1 MNPVILKRRWIK
13 LILHVPRIPRA
24 TQESTVP
31 TLTLRL
37 KRRIEP
43 PYREIHVGARL
54 QTASMVSSWLMS
66 DQRHTYA
73 IDVEESLLR
82 GTIESFGD
90 REIELRIAGD
100 VAW

>member
-1 MNPVILKRRWIK
+1 MKPTSRSRRWIK
-13 LILHVPRIPRA
+13 LILYAPRFPRA
-24 TQESTVP
+24 TQESAVP
-31 TLTLRL
+31 TLTIRL

-43 PYREIHVGARL
+43 PYREIHVGVRL

-90 REIELRIAGD
+90 HEIELHIAGD